1 MKKNIFILYL
11 FISFNFYGNSGLSK
25 DSLLLSLEN
34 AKNDSNKVN
43 LLHNLF
49 TLTQNNSS
57 QEALK
62 YAQEALAL
70 SQKLNFK
77 LLKSYDNL
85 AWIYKNLSEFE
96 NSLEMYCKVETL
108 ALKYQSPSKEIYL
121 GKVNRGLASVYASLK
136 NYELAIS
143 KIQKSIKYYTI
154 LNDKSGI
161 AISYLNMGNYYYYKT
176 DYNAA
181 ITNYKI
187 SEDYFSQIN
196 DTLRLPNCYNS
207 IGSVLFQ
214 VKNYQSALEY
224 FTKFYNLTIKNNAN
238 DFKSIAVAKQ
248 NLGQVYCELGDT
260 KKAIDFSLEAAAL
273 FKKLNDF
280 SNLYTTYE
288 NIAKYYSKLGDF
300 EVSNKYYTMYAHIKD
315 SVFNE
320 DMQNTIHEMSIK
332 YESEKKETENQLL
345 TLVNENKNQLIY
357 FAFGGCVLLIGLLFF
372 IFRGYRLKQKANISL
387 EEKNKI
393 INTQKKIVDEQHK
406 DIKDSI
412 RYSQRIQNTIL
423 PPKNFWEKLLPNSFI
438 LYLPKDI
445 LSGDFYWIAETTD
458 YTYVAA
464 ADCTGHG
471 VPGALIS
478 VVNYNLLNKA
488 VLEKNLVTPSEILD
502 AVNIWL
508 TESLHQSYG
517 ESDVKDGMDVT
528 LIAISKHSN
537 EMLFAGANN
546 PIYIVSDGELKRI
559 KGDKFPVG
567 AFLEDQIQKFTTHKI
582 QVKTGDCL
590 YLFSDGFADQF
601 GGKAGKKFKYA
612 QFQEKLV
619 KISKMPINQQKEI
632 IGNEFNS
639 WKGSHEQVD
648 DVLLVGIKI
657 S

>member
-1 MKKNIFILYL
+1 MHD
-11 FISFNFYGNSGLSK
+11 SVRLS
-25 DSLLLSLEN
+25 
-34 AKNDSNKVN
+34 
-43 LLHNLF
+43 
-49 TLTQNNSS
+49 
-57 QEALK
+57 
-62 YAQEALAL
+62 
-70 SQKLNFK
+70 
-77 LLKSYDNL
+77 
-85 AWIYKNLSEFE
+85 I
-96 NSLEMYCKVETL
+96 
-108 ALKYQSPSKEIYL
+108 
-121 GKVNRGLASVYASLK
+121 
-136 NYELAIS
+136 
-143 KIQKSIKYYTI
+143 
-154 LNDKSGI
+154 
-161 AISYLNMGNYYYYKT
+161 
-176 DYNAA
+176 
-181 ITNYKI
+181 
-187 SEDYFSQIN
+187 
-196 DTLRLPNCYNS
+196 CYNS
-207 IGSVLFQ
+207 IGSVFFQ

-224 FTKFYNLTIKNNAN
+224 YTKFYNLSVKNNSN
-238 DFKSIAVAKQ
+238 DLKSISVAKQ
-248 NLGQVYCELGDT
+248 NLGQVYYELGDT

-345 TLVNENKNQLIY
+345 TLENENKNQLIY

-412 RYSQRIQNTIL
+412 TYSQRIQNAIL
-423 PPKNFWEKLLPNSFI
+423 PPKNFWENLLPNSFI

-458 YTYVAA
+458 YTYVAT

-567 AFLEDQIQKFTTHKI
+567 AFLEDQIKKFTTHKI
-582 QVKTGDCL
+582 QVKTGDCI

-601 GGKAGKKFKYA
+601 GGKAGKKYKYA

-619 KISKMPINQQKEI
+619 KISKMAIKEQKEV
-632 IGNEFNS
+632 IGNEFND

>member
-1 MKKNIFILYL
+1 MKNIILVFL
-11 FISFNFYGNSGLSK
+11 LLVCFFAFSKSEISK
-25 DSLLLSLEN
+25 DSLIRCVN
-34 AKNDSNKVN
+34 KANNDSNKVK
-43 LLHNLF
+43 LLQQVVL
-49 TLTQNNSS
+49 LIQNNNPK
-57 QEALK
+57 EALP
-62 YAQEALAL
+62 YAEEAVAL
-70 SQKLNFK
+70 SEILNFNVI
-77 LLKSYDNL
+77 KSYDYL
-85 AWIYKNLSEFE
+85 AWIYKNLSQYDK
-96 NSLEMYCKVETL
+96 SLEVYYKAEGL
-108 ALKYQSPSKEIYL
+108 ATNYKSPVKELNLATI
-121 GKVNRGLASVYASLK
+121 NTGLASVYANLK
-136 NYELAIS
+136 NYDLAIN
-143 KIQKSIKYYTI
+143 KIQNAIKYYRV
-154 LNDKSGI
+154 LDDKSGI
-161 AISYLNMGNYYYYKT
+161 ALSYLNMGNYYYYKT
-176 DYNAA
+176 DYKEALS
-181 ITNYKI
+181 NYKK
-187 SEDYFSQIN
+187 SEDYLNQLNNSVWLSI
-196 DTLRLPNCYNS
+196 CYNS

-214 VKNYQSALEY
+214 LKNYQSALEY
-224 FTKFYNLTIKNNAN
+224 YTKFYNLTTKNNPN
-238 DFKSIAVAKQ
+238 DFNSIAVAKQ
-248 NLGQVYCELGDT
+248 NIGQVYYELGDT
-260 KKAIDFSLEAAAL
+260 KKAIDFSGEAAEL
-273 FKKLNDF
+273 FKNLNDF

-332 YESEKKETENQLL
+332 YESEQKEKENQV
-345 TLVNENKNQLIY
+345 LVLENRNKKQLIY
-357 FAFGGCVLLIGLLFF
+357 FAFGGCVLLIVLLFF
-372 IFRGYRLKQKANISL
+372 IYRGYRLKQKANVSL

-412 RYSQRIQNTIL
+412 TYSQRIQNAIL
-423 PPKNFWEKLLPNSFI
+423 PPKNLWENLLPNSFI

-582 QVKTGDCL
+582 QIKSGDCI

-601 GGKAGKKFKYA
+601 GGKAGKKYKYA

-619 KISKMPINQQKEI
+619 KISKMAINQKKEV
-632 IGNEFNS
+632 IGNEFND

>member
-1 MKKNIFILYL
+1 M
-11 FISFNFYGNSGLSK
+11 
-25 DSLLLSLEN
+25 
-34 AKNDSNKVN
+34 ND
-43 LLHNLF
+43 
-49 TLTQNNSS
+49 
-57 QEALK
+57 
-62 YAQEALAL
+62 
-70 SQKLNFK
+70 
-77 LLKSYDNL
+77 
-85 AWIYKNLSEFE
+85 
-96 NSLEMYCKVETL
+96 
-108 ALKYQSPSKEIYL
+108 
-121 GKVNRGLASVYASLK
+121 
-136 NYELAIS
+136 AI
-143 KIQKSIKYYTI
+143 
-154 LNDKSGI
+154 
-161 AISYLNMGNYYYYKT
+161 
-176 DYNAA
+176 
-181 ITNYKI
+181 
-187 SEDYFSQIN
+187 
-196 DTLRLPNCYNS
+196 RLPICYNS

-224 FTKFYNLTIKNNAN
+224 YTKFYNLTIKNNSN
-238 DFKSIAVAKQ
+238 DLNSIAVAKQ

-260 KKAIDFSLEAAAL
+260 KKAIEFSLEAAAL

-280 SNLYTTYE
+280 SNLYVTFK
-288 NIAKYYSKLGDF
+288 NIANYYSKLGDF

-320 DMQNTIHEMSIK
+320 DMQNTIQEMSIK

-345 TLVNENKNQLIY
+345 TLENENKNQLIS

-412 RYSQRIQNTIL
+412 TYSQRIQNAIL
-423 PPKNFWEKLLPNSFI
+423 PPKNFWENLLPNSFI

-582 QVKTGDCL
+582 QIKSGDCI

-601 GGKAGKKFKYA
+601 GGKAGKKYKYA

-632 IGNEFNS
+632 IGNEFNA